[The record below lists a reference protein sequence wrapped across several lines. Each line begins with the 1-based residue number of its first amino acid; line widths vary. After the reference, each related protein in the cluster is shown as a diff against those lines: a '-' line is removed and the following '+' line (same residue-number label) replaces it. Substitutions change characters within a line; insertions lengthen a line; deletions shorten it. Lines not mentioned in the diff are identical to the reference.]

1 MESNKCPEYAAMEDK
16 VTEALQKLVE
26 LIDAQLAAFRAK
38 EHGTFMRLD
47 KELET
52 AVGHK
57 ERNIG
62 ALRQHAKDHGCRP

>member
-1 MESNKCPEYAAMEDK
+1 MESNKCPEYAALEDQ
-16 VTEALQKLVE
+16 VTEALQKLVD
-26 LIDAQLAAFRAK
+26 LIGAQLAAFRAR

-57 ERNIG
+57 ERVIG

>member
-1 MESNKCPEYAAMEDK
+1 MESNKCPEYAALEDN

-26 LIDAQLAAFRAK
+26 LIDAQLAAFRAR

-47 KELET
+47 KELEM
-52 AVGHK
+52 AVGQK
-57 ERNIG
+57 ERVIG